1 MRRLLSYACLVFAPL
16 AVGAGQVVPK
26 IPIESFALANGLRV
40 ILSPDHSSQ
49 VVTVNV
55 WYNAG
60 SRNEVRGRTGFAHLF
75 EHMMFQGSANLKKGD
90 HFALVERAG
99 GQTNASTAEDRTN
112 YFEMLPSNRLNLGLW
127 LEADRMRSLAVTDS
141 NLANQREAV
150 KEERRLRVENQPY
163 TAVLFE
169 GIYALQDSTKCF
181 PYAHSVIGSM
191 ADLNAAKT
199 EDIKAFFDLY
209 YAPNNATLVVAGDF
223 EAAETKVLITQ
234 YFGAIPRGAEPPAV
248 RCQVRFNTGEI
259 RRPWPDPKATLPGT
273 FVAYRIPAYDDADYP
288 AVALLGTMLGQG
300 ESSRLNRIVVR
311 QKQLAQ
317 AAFSFVN
324 TQAPT
329 RGPGV
334 FLVAT
339 IANQGVSAELLERAM
354 AEQIAEVAKNGVS
367 AAELDKAK
375 NGYLATKIQQ
385 QQISLFLAEAI
396 QEATMF
402 LGDPAKVNTDPS
414 RYLAVTT
421 DDIRRVAAKY
431 LVPDNSLVL
440 LVTPGAAK

>member
-1 MRRLLSYACLVFAPL
+1 MRRLLSFACLALAPL
-16 AVGAGQVVPK
+16 EVGAGQVVPK
-26 IPIESFALANGLRV
+26 IPIESYALGNGLRV
-40 ILSPDHSSQ
+40 ILSPDRSTQ

-55 WYNAG
+55 WYNVG

-75 EHMMFQGSANLKKGD
+75 EHMMFQGSANVKKGD

-99 GQTNASTAEDRTN
+99 GQLNGSTAEDRTN

-141 NLANQREAV
+141 NLSNQREAV
-150 KEERRLRVENQPY
+150 KEERRLRVDNQPY
-163 TAVLFE
+163 VGVLFE
-169 GIYALQDSTKCF
+169 GIYAQQDSTSCF
-181 PYAHSVIGSM
+181 PYAHSIIGSM
-191 ADLNAAKT
+191 ADLNAAKAA
-199 EDIKAFFDLY
+199 DVKSFFDLY

-223 EAAETKVLITQ
+223 EPAEAKALITQ
-234 YFGAIPRGAEPPAV
+234 YFEAIPRGAEPPPV
-248 RCQVRFNTGEI
+248 ICQASFNTGKV

-273 FVAYRIPAYDDADYP
+273 FVAYRIPAYADADYP

-300 ESSRLNRIVVR
+300 ESSRLNRVVVR

-317 AAFSFVN
+317 AAFTFVN
-324 TQAPT
+324 SQAPR

-339 IANQGVSAELLERAM
+339 IANQGVSAEALERAM
-354 AEQIAEVAKNGVS
+354 AEQIDDLAKNGVS

-375 NGYLATKIQQ
+375 NGYLAGKIQQ

-402 LGDPAKVNTDPS
+402 LGDPNKVNTDPA

-440 LVTPGAAK
+440 LVTPEGAK

>member
-1 MRRLLSYACLVFAPL
+1 MRRPLLVFGLWLMPL
-16 AVGAGQVVPK
+16 AATPGQVVPK
-26 IPIESFALANGLRV
+26 IPIESYTLGNGLRV

-55 WYNAG
+55 WYNVG

-75 EHMMFQGSANLKKGD
+75 EHMMFQGSANVKRGD

-112 YFEMLPSNRLNLGLW
+112 YYQMLPSNRLNLGLW

-163 TAVLFE
+163 TAVFFE
-169 GIYALQDSTKCF
+169 GVYGLEDSTRCF

-191 ADLNAAKT
+191 TDLNAAKT
-199 EDIKAFFDLY
+199 ADVKAFFDLY
-209 YAPNNATLVVAGDF
+209 YAPNNASLVVAGDF
-223 EAAETKVLITQ
+223 EAAEAKELVNQ
-234 YFGAIPRGAEPPAV
+234 YFGAIPRGAEPPSVTCEAKY
-248 RCQVRFNTGEI
+248 NGGLI

-273 FVAYRIPAYDDADYP
+273 FIAYRVPAYGDADYP
-288 AVALLGTMLGQG
+288 AVSLLGTMLSQG
-300 ESSRLNRIVVR
+300 ESSRLNRVVVR

-317 AAFSFVN
+317 TAFGFVN
-324 TQAPT
+324 ALGPR
-329 RGPGV
+329 RGTG
-334 FLVAT
+334 FLLLAT
-339 IANQGVSAELLERAM
+339 IANQGVSAEALERALT
-354 AEQIAEVAKNGVS
+354 EQVEDVAKHGVS
-367 AAELDKAK
+367 ADELDKAK

-385 QQISLFLAEAI
+385 QQISFFLAEAI

-402 LGDPAKVNTDPS
+402 LGDPNQVNTDPA
-414 RYLAVTT
+414 RYLAVTV

-431 LVPDNSLVL
+431 LVLDNALIL
-440 LVTPGAAK
+440 LVVPGGAK